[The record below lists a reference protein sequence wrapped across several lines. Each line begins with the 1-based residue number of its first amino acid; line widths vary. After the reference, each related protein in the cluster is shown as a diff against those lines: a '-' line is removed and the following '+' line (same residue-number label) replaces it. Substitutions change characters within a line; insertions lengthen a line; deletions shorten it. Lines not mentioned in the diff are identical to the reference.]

1 MFFEP
6 LSKTPKTRRIVRLFA
21 LAAVV
26 ALVALLAPSGAQAGE
41 VDRSFPFELDRWFD
55 LDVTDGPVTLHR
67 IRVVEK
73 TSGITKSS
81 ILRVGGSSPFATTV
95 VIELEYSNDSPRDWE
110 AKVLAQWVDG
120 QGRAIDGYDGD
131 ETLGEDERNEDT
143 TMTISTIKY
152 GLEVAREFE
161 VKISFEE
168 D

>member
-1 MFFEP
+1 MSFEHI
-6 LSKTPKTRRIVRLFA
+6 SKSRGIVRR
-21 LAAVV
+21 LAQLTVF
-26 ALVALLAPSGAQAGE
+26 ALVALAGPAVVQAGE
-41 VDRSFPFELDRWFD
+41 VDTSFPFELDRWYD

-73 TSGITKSS
+73 TTGITKSS
-81 ILRVGGSSPFATTV
+81 IFRAGGSSPYATTA
-95 VIELEYSNDSPRDWE
+95 VIELEYSNESSRDWE
-110 AKVLAQWVDG
+110 AKVLAHWVDD
-120 QGRAIDGYDGD
+120 QGREIDGYDGE

-152 GLEVAREFE
+152 GLEMARQFE